1 MLLKERTSSASASP
15 DLTDLPSRL
24 AWLDD
29 RYLRN
34 ARDEAFEEGLRE
46 IIKIDADGKIIPE
59 PVRDPL
65 TGETKGFAVIGNS
78 GDGKSAMIR
87 RNLARLEGF
96 RERTPQS
103 DGNYLAV
110 NVPPEATIKSLATD
124 ILAKTGYGK
133 VASSAKAHEL
143 WKMVRHRLIFCGIS
157 LLWIDEAHHL
167 LRGGAGRDLA
177 GALQALKKLMQEE
190 SGVAVIVSGIPKLR
204 ELLLTDPETS
214 RRFKWQRLRPVGAA
228 SDDAINIARFVT
240 ACCKK
245 IGLRPPADPH
255 FAERLIFASHEG
267 LGLSLAL
274 AKDSLRRA
282 LTARDSQLTLDH
294 ARRTWELQHPEHEG
308 LGPFAAIG
316 WPDLKKSLVDAGW
329 A

>member
-1 MLLKERTSSASASP
+1 M
-15 DLTDLPSRL
+15 
-24 AWLDD
+24 
-29 RYLRN
+29 
-34 ARDEAFEEGLRE
+34 
-46 IIKIDADGKIIPE
+46 
-59 PVRDPL
+59 
-65 TGETKGFAVIGNS
+65 
-78 GDGKSAMIR
+78 
-87 RNLARLEGF
+87 
-96 RERTPQS
+96 
-103 DGNYLAV
+103 
-110 NVPPEATIKSLATD
+110 
-124 ILAKTGYGK
+124 
-133 VASSAKAHEL
+133 
-143 WKMVRHRLIFCGIS
+143 
-157 LLWIDEAHHL
+157 
-167 LRGGAGRDLA
+167 
-177 GALQALKKLMQEE
+177 
-190 SGVAVIVSGIPKLR
+190 
-204 ELLLTDPETS
+204 LLTDPETS